1 MYFAKNYEQSR
12 RGFIQVVR
20 WMQEK
25 FPQSKLDSYLMPPD
39 NKDELYTD
47 VLYVPV
53 QNSDTLIVV
62 TSGVHGIEAYTG
74 SAIQQSI
81 LDRFFVNELPLK
93 ASLLF
98 VHSVNPY
105 GHKNFRRVN
114 ENNVDLNRN
123 FLSNQDDFGTIINPS
138 YQNLEAFLNNK
149 VKFQSKLLE
158 KTRFVF
164 STLKELK
171 NYGIKSFRQA
181 ILQGQYQFEKGIFFG
196 GKDYQAQRDL
206 IDKLIDKYMLRYKRI
221 VFIDIHTGYGY
232 RGKLHLIG
240 MDTYPDETVYEDLQA
255 LYPDDRIEK
264 ADAGQGDFYKING
277 AMFDYIYD
285 KLTPKNIRVLPV
297 AWEFGTNGNIRTLK
311 SIDSLRIIRAENQAF
326 HYGCVDDKSKQKI
339 KKEYRNL
346 FYPDSDSWQRKVLEK
361 AGITFEKLLNQL

>member
-12 RGFIQVVR
+12 QNFIQKVA
-20 WMQEK
+20 WMQAK
-25 FPQSKLDSYLMPPD
+25 FPQSRYYSYLMPPG
-39 NKDELYTD
+39 NKDGLYTD
-47 VLYVPV
+47 VLYIPV
-53 QNSDTLIVV
+53 KDSDTLIVI
-62 TSGVHGIEAYTG
+62 TSGVHGIEGFTG
-74 SAIQQSI
+74 SALQKAIMN
-81 LDRFFVNELPLK
+81 LFFVETVPLK
-93 ASLLF
+93 TSLLF

-123 FLSNQDDFGTIINPS
+123 FLLNQDQFDTLSNTS
-138 YQNLEAFLNNK
+138 YAKIEAFLNSK
-149 VKFQSKLLE
+149 SRYQSKLLE
-158 KTRFVF
+158 KTRFVL
-164 STLKELK
+164 STLKVLK

-196 GKDYQAQRDL
+196 GKNYQAQKDL
-206 IDKLIDKYMLRYKRI
+206 IDTLIEKHMLQYKKVI
-221 VFIDIHTGYGY
+221 LIDIHTGYGY

-277 AMFDYIYD
+277 AMFDYIYH

-297 AWEFGTNGNIRTLK
+297 AWEFGTNDNIKTLK
-311 SIDSLRIIRAENQAF
+311 SIESLRIIRAENQAF
-326 HYGCVDDKSKQKI
+326 HYGCKDDESSQKI
-339 KKEYRNL
+339 KDAYRNL
-346 FYPDSDSWQRKVLEK
+346 FYPDSDSWQRNILEK
-361 AGITFEKLLNQL
+361 AKITFEKLLNQL